1 MTTQPTTSGTGN
13 ARAKGPSSRRYTA
26 AQKEHAVRLVGQLA
40 AETGKEAGAI
50 SRVAHQLG
58 FGAESVRQWVRQ
70 ADIDEGRRPGV
81 TSSEA
86 ARIRDRVRE
95 PGAPP
100 SERDPHVEP
109 RRSSRL
115 RRPPATSLARPRGT
129 PGARSRAHLPHA
141 AGDAAHRLRGTEPAT
156 VGSSTPGRSPDPHPG
171 RPPVGELLRYGIHTL
186 MSLPRRKPATTSGGT
201 RWPGSWRSPGSGAT
215 SVAEG

>member
-1 MTTQPTTSGTGN
+1 LGGRRSHDNTAQSSGTGN

-26 AQKEHAVRLVGQLA
+26 AQKEQAVRLVRQLA

-86 ARIRDRVRE
+86 ARIRELERE
-95 PGAPP
+95 NR
-100 SERDPHVEP
+100 E
-109 RRSSRL
+109 L
-115 RRPPATSLARPRGT
+115 RRANEILRRASAFFAAELDRPQ
-129 PGARSRAHLPHA
+129 
-141 AGDAAHRLRGTEPAT
+141 
-156 VGSSTPGRSPDPHPG
+156 
-171 RPPVGELLRYGIHTL
+171 RP
-186 MSLPRRKPATTSGGT
+186 
-201 RWPGSWRSPGSGAT
+201 SPGS
-215 SVAEG
+215 SR